1 MRTLNA
7 YLNDQRVGTLSE
19 GNDLWRFEYDPAWVK
34 APGSFDLTPSL
45 GLATQLHQD
54 GATQRPVQWYF
65 DNLLPEEA
73 LREALIKDAGLKGDD
88 AFALLQYLGAE
99 SAGSLVLLPPS
110 SDAKPRGQ
118 LKPLLDDALSQ
129 RIRNLPRQSL
139 SSGAPKQMS
148 VAGAQHKLLVVLRD
162 GKLYEPV
169 GCEPSTH
176 ILKPDHLSDDYPSS
190 VINEYA
196 MLRLAAELGLGAP
209 AVHRMYVPE
218 PVYIIERFDRYQ
230 DERGN
235 TQRRH
240 VIDACQLLGKSRNF
254 KNTSASLQT
263 MAACIDQCR
272 NRAIARQR
280 LYRWLIFNVLTGNDD
295 NHLKNISFMVSHEGI
310 EVSPPYDMLCTAVYR
325 TIAFADE
332 RATWPAV
339 DMMIAL
345 PGATKFGQVT
355 REAMLL
361 AGEALGLNR
370 KISERELDRMASAL
384 PSAFAAVRGE
394 IEAQNLAY
402 PAPVKRFLG
411 GELRLLLAIEKIV
424 IPFMVERV
432 EV

>member
-1 MRTLNA
+1 MRVLNA

-19 GNDLWRFEYDPAWVK
+19 GDDLWSFAYDPAWAK
-34 APGSFDLTPSL
+34 APGSFDLAP
-45 GLATQLHQD
+45 GLDRTTLLHHD

-65 DNLLPEEA
+65 DNLLPEES
-73 LREALIKDAGLKGDD
+73 LREALLKDAGLKGDD

-99 SAGSLVLLPPS
+99 SAGSLVLLPPGIA
-110 SDAKPRGQ
+110 AKPKGQ
-118 LKPLLDDALSQ
+118 LKELADAALSQ

-169 GCEPSTH
+169 GGEPSTH

-196 MLRLAAELGLGAP
+196 MLRLAAQLGLGAP
-209 AVHRMYVPE
+209 TVHRMYVPE
-218 PVYIIERFDRYQ
+218 PVYIIERFDRFQ
-230 DERGN
+230 NDVGA

-240 VIDACQLLGKSRNF
+240 VVDACQLLGKSRNF
-254 KNTSASLQT
+254 KNSSASLQT
-263 MAACIDQCR
+263 IAACIALCR
-272 NRAIARQR
+272 NRAVARQR
-280 LYRWLIFNVLTGNDD
+280 LYLWLIFNVLTGNDD
-295 NHLKNISFMVSHEGI
+295 NHLKNISFMASGEGI
-310 EVSPPYDMLCTAVYR
+310 EVSPAYDMLCTAVYR
-325 TIAFADE
+325 TTAFAEE

-345 PGATKFGQVT
+345 PGAQKFGQVT
-355 REAMLL
+355 REAMLQ

-370 KISERELDRMASAL
+370 RISERELDRMTAAL
-384 PSAFAAVRGE
+384 PQAFAAVRDE

-402 PAPVKRFLG
+402 SAPVKVFLG
-411 GELRLLLAIEKIV
+411 GESRLLRAIENV
-424 IPFMVERV
+424 VLPFMLQRV
-432 EV
+432 KL

>member
-7 YLNDQRVGTLSE
+7 CLNGQSVGTLSE

-34 APGSFDLTPSL
+34 APGSFDLAP
-45 GLATQLHQD
+45 GLSRETLLHQD

-65 DNLLPEEA
+65 DNLLPEET
-73 LREALIKDAGLKGDD
+73 LREALIKDAGIQGDD

-99 SAGSLVLLPPS
+99 SAGSLVLLAPDGDATPP
-110 SDAKPRGQ
+110 GQ
-118 LKPLLDDALSQ
+118 LKPLTDDALSQ

-169 GCEPSTH
+169 GSEPSTH
-176 ILKPDHLSDDYPSS
+176 ILKPDHLSDDYPAS

-196 MLRLAAELGLGAP
+196 MLRLAAQLGLGAP

-230 DERGN
+230 DEQGK

-240 VIDACQLLGKSRNF
+240 LIDACQLLGKSRNF

-263 MAACIDQCR
+263 MAACIAQCR
-272 NRAIARQR
+272 IRATARQR

-295 NHLKNISFMVSHEGI
+295 NHLKNMSFMVSHEGI

-332 RATWPAV
+332 RAIWPAV
-339 DMMIAL
+339 DLMISL
-345 PGATKFGQVT
+345 PGATKFSQVT
-355 REAMLL
+355 REAVLL
-361 AGEALGLNR
+361 AGQALGLDR
-370 KISERELDRMASAL
+370 RISERELDRMTNAL
-384 PSAFAAVRGE
+384 PQAFAAVRSE
-394 IEAQNLAY
+394 IEAQNMVY
-402 PAPVKRFLG
+402 PAAAKRFFG
-411 GELRLLLAIEKIV
+411 GESRLLLTIEKIV

-432 EV
+432 KA